1 MPTAVGTLA
10 NWRVVVGR
18 SVIHFAIISNILSRK
33 LLWKYLHT
41 YYFHMKLKLKEF
53 ETGDDDWTSEEATSQ
68 TDPQN
73 ASSTRRMSFANV
85 IHPKHA
91 SVRYLAV
98 YPIRFPDRPLIS
110 IWRSAD
116 WLYLNWPGTFPKVLK
131 WREKR
136 RIRRWWIWKNR
147 NRKVTLTLL
156 RYLENY
162 TFLKYACIS
171 TLHTLHRLSF
181 SVMLHR
187 RCIRSLQM
195 EKVQVKKQKRKTR
208 IWRRWLQFVAN
219 EMHSRPENAKR

>member
-1 MPTAVGTLA
+1 MKIFAHLLFSHETEAEGVRNGRRRLDIRRGNIADGPTKRIINTTNVIRKCYPSQACICSLPRCISDSLPRPASDIHQEICRLA
-10 NWRVVVGR
+10 
-18 SVIHFAIISNILSRK
+18 L
-33 LLWKYLHT
+33 
-41 YYFHMKLKLKEF
+41 LKLTWDF
-53 ETGDDDWTSEEATSQ
+53 SQ
-68 TDPQN
+68 
-73 ASSTRRMSFANV
+73 
-85 IHPKHA
+85 
-91 SVRYLAV
+91 
-98 YPIRFPDRPLIS
+98 
-110 IWRSAD
+110 
-116 WLYLNWPGTFPKVLK
+116 
-131 WREKR
+131 R

-181 SVMLHR
+181 SVMLPR